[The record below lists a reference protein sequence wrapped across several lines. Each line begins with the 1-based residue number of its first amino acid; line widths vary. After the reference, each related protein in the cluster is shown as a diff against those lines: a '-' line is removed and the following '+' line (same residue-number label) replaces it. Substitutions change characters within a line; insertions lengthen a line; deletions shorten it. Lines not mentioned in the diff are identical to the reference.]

1 MNNIFKLRKV
11 NKVLKIYSDSFLGLC
26 KEEID
31 IDFKKSLEKN
41 FKDNN
46 FNFFVSMPLK
56 GEKRSNLYSSN
67 IKLFVNIN
75 TFSKNFIK

>member
-26 KEEID
+26 REEID
-31 IDFKKSLEKN
+31 LDFKESLEKN

-46 FNFFVSMPLK
+46 FNFLV
-56 GEKRSNLYSSN
+56 
-67 IKLFVNIN
+67 
-75 TFSKNFIK
+75 